1 MKEKSSMQESSRE
14 DGIWWKS
21 FMRNVYE
28 NHFGAVT
35 PKICGTPRESEIFKR
50 CRMPALRDK
59 I

>member
-1 MKEKSSMQESSRE
+1 MQESSRE

-28 NHFGAVT
+28 NHSGAVT
-35 PKICGTPRESEIFKR
+35 PKMRHPYGAEIFKR

-59 I
+59 ICWNLK